1 MPTGAVTFKAGDDA
15 LGSAAVSPDGTATL
29 EVATLASGSHAIT
42 AAYVGNAEFAGSAS
56 APLTQIVEK
65 AATTTTIATAA
76 DAATAGRPTT
86 FTATVSGA
94 GGTPTGTVTFKDG
107 ADAVGTATLSDGI
120 AKLTLPRLSAGDHS
134 VTAQYGRDA
143 RFAGSTSSASAVAVG
158 KAATTVTIAASANP
172 LPAGL
177 AVTFTA
183 RLSASGGTPTGT
195 VVFRD
200 GADTLGSA
208 AVSPDGSAKLEVAT
222 LSVGSH
228 TITAVYEGDASFAG
242 STSAPLVHVV
252 DKAATS
258 TTVTASPNPGT
269 VGQAVVISVQVV
281 GSGGMPTGVVT
292 FRDGAEEL
300 GRSALSADGSASLTV
315 SRLSSGR
322 HAITAAYGGDGNF
335 APSVSPAYS
344 QALELP
350 RGSYQPILIL
360 VATIVLAALLVLMRG
375 VAMVVIARLFRWLV
389 WPILWAIRWVFRRI
403 LMILRFLRIL
413 SRVNTQQR
421 PAEAFLGLSVNTISR
436 ALTETEDA
444 IRQNPNP
451 ANVAI
456 RYNRRLVCF
465 WLAPQI
471 EHKGEYEK
479 PHAERD
485 IGKAERFFTV
495 DIPVESN
502 PLNLYDDVHN
512 AFIVGLF
519 GDSDK
524 ACFHVLTEFRKTIN
538 SNVVMLSVVFS
549 LIVSVVAVLNILWS
563 KYVDFY
569 KLAGVPQGRWLPPV
583 FAFLGLEFETKL
595 VVNTA
600 IFGAATCLA
609 GLGLMWLFYN
619 IAYDQS
625 QRHNGQQMNNFL
637 VRYLSDLNI
646 NFAKIHAHAT
656 RAVVEEADIDKV
668 KKDTVL
674 WITNLQWMAFRT
686 FFIEEFLRSVIFQ
699 VRRNSIY
706 ALFLI
711 PAFFIVLMLTVAWL
725 FGVHQFD
732 VFDLESSVYRQNTF
746 YVFFPWLV
754 YAYYRYMNQSL
765 DPMRESIDGQ
775 WSKFRELNVQGA
787 MRHILESY
795 ANQLDQ
801 WRSRFR
807 DRGGGPQN

>member
-1 MPTGAVTFKAGDDA
+1 MFAPSFAPQSRHSERWCIALSMA
-15 LGSAAVSPDGTATL
+15 LGVLLAMPQPPVRAQTTPADTATTL
-29 EVATLASGSHAIT
+29 EASTNPAPAGKPVTLT
-42 AAYVGNAEFAGSAS
+42 ARVTG
-56 APLTQIVEK
+56 T
-65 AATTTTIATAA
+65 
-76 DAATAGRPTT
+76 
-86 FTATVSGA
+86 
-94 GGTPTGTVTFKDG
+94 GGTPAGTVTFKDG
-107 ADAVGTATLSDGI
+107 ADS
-120 AKLTLPRLSAGDHS
+120 
-134 VTAQYGRDA
+134 
-143 RFAGSTSSASAVAVG
+143 
-158 KAATTVTIAASANP
+158 
-172 LPAGL
+172 
-177 AVTFTA
+177 
-183 RLSASGGTPTGT
+183 
-195 VVFRD
+195 
-200 GADTLGSA
+200 LGSA
-208 AVSPDGSAKLEVAT
+208 ALSPEGSAKLDVST
-222 LSVGSH
+222 LAVGSH
-228 TITAVYEGDASFAG
+228 TIAAVYGGSAEFAG
-242 STSAPLVHVV
+242 STSAPLVQVI
-252 DKAATS
+252 DKAAT
-258 TTVTASPNPGT
+258 TVTVTASPNPGT
-269 VGQAVVISVQVV
+269 VGQPVTITARVV
-281 GSGGMPTGVVT
+281 GPGGTPPTGAVT
-292 FRDGAEEL
+292 FRDDAEDL
-300 GRSALSADGSASLTV
+300 GSERVSADGSARLAVT
-315 SRLSSGR
+315 RLSSGR
-322 HAITAAYGGDGNF
+322 HAITAAYGGDANF
-335 APSVSPAYS
+335 AASVSPAYA

-350 RGSYQPILIL
+350 RGSYRPILIL
-360 VATIVLAALLVLMRG
+360 IGTILVAALLVLMRG
-375 VAMVVIARLFRWLV
+375 VAIVVIARLFRWFV
-389 WPILWAIRWVFRRI
+389 WPILSAIRWVFRR
-403 LMILRFLRIL
+403 MAAGLRFLRIL
-413 SRVNTQQR
+413 SRAHPQQR

-451 ANVAI
+451 ANVTI

-479 PHAERD
+479 PQAERD

-495 DIPVESN
+495 TVPVESN

-512 AFIVGLF
+512 AFIVNLF

-524 ACFHVLTEFRKTIN
+524 TCFHVLTEFRKTIN

-549 LIVSVVAVLNILWS
+549 LIVSAVAVLNILWS

-583 FAFLGLEFETKL
+583 IAFLGLEFETKL

-600 IFGAATCLA
+600 IFGAATCVA

-646 NFAKIHAHAT
+646 SFAKIHAHAT
-656 RAVVEEADIDKV
+656 RAVVEEADVDKV

-711 PAFFIVLMLTVAWL
+711 PAFFIVLMLGVAWL

-787 MRHILESY
+787 MKHILESY

-807 DRGGGPQN
+807 DRGGPPSA

>member
-1 MPTGAVTFKAGDDA
+1 MFAPSFAPQSRHSERWCIALSMA
-15 LGSAAVSPDGTATL
+15 LGVLLAAAMPQSPVRAQTTPAD
-29 EVATLASGSHAIT
+29 
-42 AAYVGNAEFAGSAS
+42 
-56 APLTQIVEK
+56 
-65 AATTTTIATAA
+65 TTTTLEASANPAPAGKPVTLTAKV
-76 DAATAGRPTT
+76 TGT
-86 FTATVSGA
+86 
-94 GGTPTGTVTFKDG
+94 GGTPAGTVTFKDG
-107 ADAVGTATLSDGI
+107 A
-120 AKLTLPRLSAGDHS
+120 
-134 VTAQYGRDA
+134 
-143 RFAGSTSSASAVAVG
+143 ASM
-158 KAATTVTIAASANP
+158 
-172 LPAGL
+172 
-177 AVTFTA
+177 
-183 RLSASGGTPTGT
+183 
-195 VVFRD
+195 
-200 GADTLGSA
+200 GSA
-208 AVSPDGSAKLEVAT
+208 ALSPEGSAKLDVST
-222 LSVGSH
+222 LAVGSH
-228 TITAVYEGDASFAG
+228 TITAVYGGSAEFAASA
-242 STSAPLVHVV
+242 SAPLVQVV

-269 VGQAVVISVQVV
+269 VGQPVTITARVAAP
-281 GSGGMPTGVVT
+281 GGTPPTGAVM
-292 FRDGAEEL
+292 FRDGIEEL
-300 GRSALSADGSASLTV
+300 GIEPLSVDGSARLTV
-315 SRLSSGR
+315 TRLSSGS

-335 APSVSPAYS
+335 AASVSPAHA
-344 QALELP
+344 QVLELP
-350 RGSYQPILIL
+350 TGSYPPILIL
-360 VATIVLAALLVLMRG
+360 IATILVAALLVLMRG
-375 VAMVVIARLFRWLV
+375 VAMVVIGRLFRWFV
-389 WPILWAIRWVFRRI
+389 WPILSAIRWVFQR
-403 LMILRFLRIL
+403 LVAMLRFLRIL

-451 ANVAI
+451 ANVEI
-456 RYNRRLVCF
+456 RRHRRIVCF

-479 PHAERD
+479 PQAERD

-495 DIPVESN
+495 TIPVESN

-512 AFIVGLF
+512 AFIVDLF

-524 ACFHVLTEFRKTIN
+524 TCFHVLTEFRKTIN

-549 LIVSVVAVLNILWS
+549 LIVSAVAVLNLLWS
-563 KYVDFY
+563 RYVDFY

-583 FAFLGLEFETKL
+583 IAFLGLEFETKL

-600 IFGAATCLA
+600 IFGAVTCVA

-646 NFAKIHAHAT
+646 SYAKIHAHAT

-711 PAFFIVLMLTVAWL
+711 PAFFIVLMLTVVWL
-725 FGVHQFD
+725 FGVHQLD

-746 YVFFPWLV
+746 YFFFPLLV

-765 DPMRESIDGQ
+765 DPMNESIDRQ

-787 MRHILESY
+787 MKHILESY

-807 DRGGGPQN
+807 DRGGPQSA